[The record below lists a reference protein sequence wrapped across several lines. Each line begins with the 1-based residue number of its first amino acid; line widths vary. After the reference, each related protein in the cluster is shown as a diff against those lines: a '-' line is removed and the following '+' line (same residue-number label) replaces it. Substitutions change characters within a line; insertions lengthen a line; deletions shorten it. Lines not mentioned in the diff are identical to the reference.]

1 MWVVTHFLDGI
12 NILSHDFATPSLRLL
27 IFWLPALS
35 RLNCSVLVRATPPI
49 FHFQPLSFKK
59 KIYLELELFPVW
71 YARNNNK
78 CKFGMRVQRAD
89 LQEVVR
95 RLWDSVPVFDMTLR
109 LSFRCSFF
117 LL

>member
-1 MWVVTHFLDGI
+1 MGCHSLLGRNQHPFTRPRHSLIAIIKFLV
-12 NILSHDFATPSLRLL
+12 ACSL
-27 IFWLPALS
+27 

-49 FHFQPLSFKK
+49 FHFQPFSFKK
-59 KIYLELELFPVW
+59 KNYLELELFPVW

-78 CKFGMRVQRAD
+78 CKFGMRVQRTD

-95 RLWDSVPVFDMTLR
+95 RLRDSVPVFDMTLR